1 MGKAKGKRQKGRDGG
16 WERRTES
23 RREKGKGKREKGKGK
38 REKAEGKRYKAGEL
52 DLRVF
57 GKLRGLESLSLL
69 RSPSPLSVLPPT
81 PPPPRLLFYGLKLS
95 ASTVSP
101 FFGLTVKAEQKT

>member
-38 REKAEGKRYKAGEL
+38 RQKAKGIRQ
-52 DLRVF
+52 
-57 GKLRGLESLSLL
+57 ES
-69 RSPSPLSVLPPT
+69 
-81 PPPPRLLFYGLKLS
+81 
-95 ASTVSP
+95 
-101 FFGLTVKAEQKT
+101 